1 MSLIQLI
8 VAVGVAAGSL
18 AVLIVIL
25 FERFRKHIGDK
36 TEPSVPKTVVGGLG
50 IGNIDG
56 PMAVLARRGQDA
68 PARMSLNAVI
78 MTPTKGLRF
87 ISLGSS
93 ALILL
98 AIWHP
103 VIGIYSEGLSLCLL
117 LTAGVAYGAL
127 YTAGYEAKYD
137 SEGLTVPN
145 WLFMDKTHKW
155 EDFISIKDD
164 GHYLYQLRFVTGKV
178 AMQKYLVGMPTFTT
192 FVADVKKL
200 SASV

>member
-1 MSLIQLI
+1 MNLIHLI
-8 VAVGVAAGSL
+8 VGFGVAAGSL
-18 AVLIVIL
+18 AVLVVIL
-25 FERFRKHIGDK
+25 FERFRKRIGDK
-36 TEPSVPKTVVGGLG
+36 TGPIVPKTVVGGLG

-68 PARMSLNAVI
+68 PTRMSLNAVI

-87 ISLGSS
+87 ISLASS

-103 VIGIYSEGLSLCLL
+103 VMGIYSEGLSLSLL
-117 LTAGVAYGAL
+117 LTAALAYAAL

-137 SEGLTVPN
+137 SEGITAPN

-164 GHYLYQLRFVTGKV
+164 GHYLYTMRFSTGKI
-178 AMQKYLVGMPTFTT
+178 AIQKYLVGMPTFTT
-192 FVADVKKL
+192 FVSEIREMNKRL
-200 SASV
+200 